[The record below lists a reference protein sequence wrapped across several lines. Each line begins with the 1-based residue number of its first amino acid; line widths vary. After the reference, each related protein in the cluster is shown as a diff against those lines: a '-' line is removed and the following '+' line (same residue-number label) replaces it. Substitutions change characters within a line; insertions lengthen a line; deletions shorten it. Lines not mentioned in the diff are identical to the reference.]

1 LYLIYIATLV
11 MTEVISNNAAA
22 ALMYPISVKLADAM
36 GVSYK
41 PFAMVVMNAASMAFM
56 CPIGYPTHIMVWGP
70 GKYSF
75 FDFFKFG
82 LVPNFLWLVI
92 TCLIAPAVW
101 PL

>member
-1 LYLIYIATLV
+1 

-75 FDFFKFG
+75 FDFCKFG